1 MKKQIPNLLTLCN
14 LICGVMAAYQASF
27 GWLHRAAILML
38 AGIVFDFLDGMA
50 ARLLKVQ
57 SPMGKELDSLADVV
71 TSGVVP
77 GIILF
82 NIFRLSCHGMG
93 PAQPFYWLRFV
104 GFLIPAFAAYRLA
117 KFNLDDRQGHSFLG
131 LPVPSNAL
139 IWATLGL
146 CLVHPDW
153 AGVALL
159 PIVGPLHLPLG
170 HTALVALAIF
180 SLLTDVLMVSEV
192 PLMGLKFEN
201 FGWKDNSLK
210 YVLLIG
216 IALLLVLFGI
226 PGIALSVVWYIVL
239 SLITM
244 RRQNA

>member
-14 LICGVMAAYQASF
+14 LICGAMAAYQASQ

-38 AGIVFDFLDGMA
+38 AGIIFDFLDGMA

-57 SPMGKELDSLADVV
+57 SPMGKELDSLADIV

-77 GIILF
+77 GIILY
-82 NIFRLSCHGMG
+82 NMFRLSYYSLGIHS
-93 PAQPFYWLRFV
+93 PLYWLRFV
-104 GFLIPAFAAYRLA
+104 GFLMPAFAAYRLA
-117 KFNLDDRQGHSFLG
+117 KFNLDERQGHSFLG

-139 IWATLGL
+139 IWASIGL
-146 CLVHPDW
+146 CAIHPDW
-153 AGVALL
+153 AQVAVIPIENIHLILL
-159 PIVGPLHLPLG
+159 S
-170 HTALVALAIF
+170 TTSLVILTVL
-180 SLLTDVLMVSEV
+180 SLVTDVLMISEL

-201 FGWKDNSLK
+201 FSWKENSLK
-210 YVLLIG
+210 YLLLIG
-216 IALLLVLFGI
+216 IAILLVLFGI

-239 SLITM
+239 SLLTQ